1 MKKSFPLLAITIFFL
16 LSLSSQVYG
25 QVAGSFDIFI
35 MKWRFGASAEEYL
48 ANNGFKTGSRVMME
62 STIVYPDDKSR
73 VNLES
78 VREFLTKNYPSTT
91 STGYLFMNWESG
103 PYLAMKKYPVTD
115 SRFKAA
121 ESEILKLINE
131 VKKLRPYIKITM
143 YQMPYRFWYAN
154 QNELY
159 NGVGK
164 FDNIFPKLDFIA
176 PSYYILKPDEE
187 VGEARNLQYL
197 RENLDVALAYG
208 KKFNKP
214 VIPFVWHKIHPNESV
229 NYAGEIMQK
238 EAFAKYIKYIASYS
252 FNNYKAAGVWWYDS
266 LSDQLKDVSGI
277 NNCLN
282 GTVYD
287 KATYDAMIVNYAKHV
302 KQVLNESLTTPPA
315 TATQQVV
322 SYTLVDAITGKDIQ
336 TLSGGATLNLATLP
350 SKNLNIRAT
359 TNPSTVG
366 SVVFALTGAQSK
378 SVTESTAPYDLMGD
392 YGTWTPAV
400 GNYTLKATPYTAS
413 KGSGT
418 AGTALSVAFSVIN
431 QVTSTDLISNIVA
444 SSGRSYKLASLAVGT
459 KTYTDRTNQVTSV
472 PSSLSGSSLIQ
483 TANDD
488 KKYTGSTQLTFTLS
502 QTSTVYIAYDPRA
515 TTLPYWLSGWQK
527 VTDRVGVNDSKIS
540 YMTLYSKSVPAGK
553 VSIGGNMQSPA
564 KGAENN
570 FFVLVQG
577 GFATTSAVANIVSTS
592 AASGLE
598 DGTLD
603 LSVYPNPNT
612 GDKIYIRLNGYKRS
626 EAVTITMQDILGR
639 VIHSGQLIT
648 DEQGTA
654 HAHLSLDRKPG
665 RGIYILEANAASG
678 KTQAKLLI
686 E

>member
-1 MKKSFPLLAITIFFL
+1 MKKSFPLLAIIFFFL
-16 LSLSSQVYG
+16 LSLSSHVYG

-35 MKWRFGASAEEYL
+35 MKWRFGATAEEYL

-229 NYAGEIMQK
+229 DYAGEIMQK

-266 LSDQLKDVSGI
+266 LSDQLKDLSGI

-302 KQVLNESLTTPPA
+302 KSVLTQSLN
-315 TATQQVV
+315 TAPVTSTQKVV
-322 SYTLVDAITGKDIQ
+322 SFTLYDAGTKKAIQ
-336 TLSGGATLNLATLP
+336 TLTSGSTLNLSTLP
-350 SKNLNIRAT
+350 TKNLNIRANT
-359 TNPSTVG
+359 YPSTVG

-378 SVTESTAPYDLMGD
+378 SVTESAAPYDLMGD
-392 YGTWTPAV
+392 IGAWTPAV

-413 KGSGT
+413 KGGGT
-418 AGTALSVAFSVIN
+418 AGTSLSVAFSVIN
-431 QVTSTDLISNIVA
+431 QATSAGLVSNIIA
-444 SSGRSYKLASLAVGT
+444 SSGRSYKLASLAVGV
-459 KTYTDRTNQVTSV
+459 KPYTDRTYQVTSV
-472 PSSLSGSSLIQ
+472 PSSLAGASLIQ

-488 KKYTGSTQLTFTLS
+488 KRYTGSTQLTFSLS
-502 QTSTVYIAYDPRA
+502 QSATVYIAYDPRG

-527 VTDRVGVNDSKIS
+527 VTERVGVNDSQVS
-540 YMTLYSKSVPAGK
+540 YMTLYRKSFAAGK
-553 VSIGGNMQSPA
+553 VTIGGNMQSPA

-570 FFVLVQG
+570 YFVLVRG
-577 GFATTSAVANIVSTS
+577 SLTTSSVASVLGAS
-592 AASGLE
+592 AAPGLE
-598 DGTLD
+598 VGPLN
-603 LSVYPNPNT
+603 LSVYPNPNK
-612 GDKIYIRLNGYKRS
+612 GDKVYINLNGYRGS
-626 EAVTITMQDILGR
+626 EAVTVTVQDILGR
-639 VIHSGQLIT
+639 LIHSVQLMT

-654 HAHLSLDRKPG
+654 HAELLLERSSG

-678 KTQAKLLI
+678 KTQAKLLV